1 MGFLKTIMGPLGHFT
16 TPKNYEKKVA
26 EGLDESEALLRKAR
40 RLQDSGEYDKA
51 TAVYKEV
58 IKELDKQI
66 FRENLP
72 LWDMTRASIAVAIF
86 TIPIA
91 WMGPWWTVAGV
102 AGAIT
107 YTLVATHGIRKESKP
122 KFIAMRQ
129 TAAEKYNLLLKR
141 ERSRIAL
148 NEPPEKKGPPPLP
161 PEAIPD
167 IKHPEKAKNQ

>member
-16 TPKNYEKKVA
+16 TPKSYEKKVA

-40 RLQDSGEYDKA
+40 RLQDSGDYDKA

-72 LWDMTRASIAVAIF
+72 LWDMARASIAVAIF

-107 YTLVATHGIRKESKP
+107 YTLVATHNVRKESKP
-122 KFIAMRQ
+122 KFVAMRQ

-141 ERSRIAL
+141 EHSKITLSDPVKGTGRL
-148 NEPPEKKGPPPLP
+148 PKPPEEKHKGKKN
-161 PEAIPD
+161 
-167 IKHPEKAKNQ
+167 AKPKNR